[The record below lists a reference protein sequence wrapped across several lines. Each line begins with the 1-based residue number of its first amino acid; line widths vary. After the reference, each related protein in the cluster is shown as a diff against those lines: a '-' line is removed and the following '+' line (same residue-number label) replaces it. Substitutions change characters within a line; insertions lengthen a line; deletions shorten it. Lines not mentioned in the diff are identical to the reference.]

1 MTRISSDICQDAKSW
16 LLEMDDN
23 GDGKVS
29 LEEFKTRFD
38 NLHSS
43 DERDAILA
51 LMDVNG
57 DGFIEVGETLLRL
70 DGSPACK

>member
-1 MTRISSDICQDAKSW
+1 MTQISSAMCQDAKSW

-29 LEEFKTRFD
+29 LEEFRKRFED
-38 NLHSS
+38 YHSS
-43 DERDAILA
+43 EQLETLLA

-57 DGFIEVGETLLRL
+57 NGFIEVGETLLRL
-70 DGSPACK
+70 DRSPACE